1 MSVAR
6 NINIEELIKAETTLE
21 LQLINEPEFRKGLV
35 WGTPRFGHPEGTI
48 VLHINEVLNNIDRLP
63 ITAEQRTI
71 LRLVAIAH
79 DTFKN
84 KEDRNTPRNWNLHH
98 SILAKDFVSKY
109 SDDSVLLQTI
119 EYHDEPFYCWLHIH
133 RGENELAERRLK
145 RLLNNI
151 KDFEMLYL
159 FFICDTLTGDK
170 IQAPLLWLEEKL
182 DLKSYRS
189 YFL

>member
-6 NINIEELIKAETTLE
+6 NINIEELIKAETALE
-21 LQLINEPEFRKGLV
+21 LQLINEPEFRKGLI

-48 VLHINEVLNNIDRLP
+48 VLHINEVLNNIDKLP
-63 ITAEQRTI
+63 VDEHQRAI
-71 LRLVAIAH
+71 LRLVAISH

-98 SILAKDFVSKY
+98 SILAKDFMAKY
-109 SDDSVLLQTI
+109 SNDSVLLQTI
-119 EYHDEPFYCWLHIH
+119 EYHDEPFYCWLHVH
-133 RGENELAERRLK
+133 KGEHELAERRLN

-151 KDFEMLYL
+151 TDFQLLYY

-170 IQAPLLWLEEKL
+170 ILAPLLWLEEKL
-182 DLKSYRS
+182 ELESYRP

>member
-6 NINIEELIKAETTLE
+6 NINIEELINAETALE
-21 LQLINEPEFRKGLV
+21 LQLINEPEFRKGLI

-48 VLHINEVLNNIDRLP
+48 VLHINEVLTNIDRLP
-63 ITAEQRTI
+63 IDKTQREL
-71 LRLVAIAH
+71 LRLVAISH

-98 SILAKDFVSKY
+98 SILAKEFMVKY
-109 SDDSVLLQTI
+109 SDDPVLLQTI

-133 RGENELAERRLK
+133 RGEHELADRRLN
-145 RLLNNI
+145 RLLD
-151 KDFEMLYL
+151 KCLDFNLLYL

-170 IQAPLLWLEEKL
+170 ILAPLLWLEEKL
-182 DLKSYRS
+182 ELESYRK

>member
-6 NINIEELIKAETTLE
+6 NIDIEELIKAETSLE
-21 LQLINEPEFRKGLV
+21 LQLINEPDFREGLI

-48 VLHINEVLNNIDRLP
+48 VLHINEVLSNINKLP
-63 ITAEQRTI
+63 IDENQRAI
-71 LRLVAIAH
+71 LRLVAISH

-98 SILAKDFVSKY
+98 SILAKEFMSKY
-109 SDDSVLLQTI
+109 SSDPVLLQTI
-119 EYHDEPFYCWLHIH
+119 EYHDEPFYCWLHVH
-133 RGENELAERRLK
+133 RGEYELAERRLN
-145 RLLNNI
+145 RLLNESL
-151 KDFEMLYL
+151 DFQMLYL

-170 IQAPLLWLEEKL
+170 ILAPLIWLEEKL
-182 DLKSYRS
+182 ELESYRK